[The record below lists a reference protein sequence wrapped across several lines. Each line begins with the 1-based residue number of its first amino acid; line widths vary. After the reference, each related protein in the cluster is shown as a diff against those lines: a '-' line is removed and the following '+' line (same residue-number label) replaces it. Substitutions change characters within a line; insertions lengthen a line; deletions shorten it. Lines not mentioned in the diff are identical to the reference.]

1 MSIPSVANLSMFNG
15 LNDNV
20 TMGQYRNFARQNAST
35 MYGSNGQMTPDAISG
50 INGLGGQADS
60 GLGWNLDTAKLALG
74 GLQTIGNLWMANRSL
89 KLAKDQF
96 NFQKGVTTTNL
107 MNSIQDYNNRL
118 GGTERA
124 MAQQENRSQES
135 ADQRV
140 EEQRMTSHL

>member
-1 MSIPSVANLSMFNG
+1 MYPTANDLSVFSG
-15 LNDNV
+15 LNSNV
-20 TMGQYRNFARQNAST
+20 TVGNYNTYMQRNGST
-35 MYGSNGQMTPDAISG
+35 AYGTNGQLTPDAISG
-50 INGLGGQADS
+50 INGLGEKNNGGMID
-60 GLGWNLDTAKLALG
+60 WNLDTARLALG

-89 KLAKDQF
+89 KLAKEQF

-124 MAQQENRSQES
+124 MAQQENRSQAT